1 MSRCIFLLWSLC
13 DHLVLP
19 DWAWAQCERHHK
31 MDFKITG
38 RGDTIPG
45 LMLREGFRCVRI
57 KGIMFIDREAE
68 RLLERLLKGG
78 VPSKLQ
84 KPSC

>member
-1 MSRCIFLLWSLC
+1 
-13 DHLVLP
+13 
-19 DWAWAQCERHHK
+19 

-38 RGDTIPG
+38 RGDAIPG
-45 LMLREGFRCVRI
+45 LILREGFRGVRI
-57 KGIMFIDREAE
+57 KGIMFIDREVE

-78 VPSKLQ
+78 VSSKRQ